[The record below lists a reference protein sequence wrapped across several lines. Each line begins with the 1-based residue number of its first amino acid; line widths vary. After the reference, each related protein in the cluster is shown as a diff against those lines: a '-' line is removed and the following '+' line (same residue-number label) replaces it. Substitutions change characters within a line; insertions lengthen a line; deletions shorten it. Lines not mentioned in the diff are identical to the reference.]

1 MHNCG
6 PKSIYLL
13 YISEFNEPH
22 SLKYHRYFF
31 TLTKKVFTQH
41 MGRAKDLTTIEKTI
55 IQNLVAKRWK
65 TADIARSIDRSEK
78 AVRFFRKTLEGQI
91 DANSRENC
99 GRKKKLSDRD
109 IRRIIV
115 FVKKDRFVTA
125 SQVQA
130 ELMLHHISTKTIKR
144 YIRKDGRFESYWA
157 ARKPLITKTNRQKRL
172 IWASEHLHWT
182 PAQWRRVMWTD
193 ESPYVLRY
201 DGKVRVWRMH
211 NERYETRCTKA
222 TVKHDKKINVW
233 GAFAAHGVGILHR
246 IHGIMVKEMY
256 HDILGNV
263 MLPSADILFGR
274 ENYIFQQD
282 NDPKHTANIN
292 KAFIVDNQIPTFD
305 WPAQSPDLNPIENV
319 WSILDQKCKDRR
331 PNNEDELFQ
340 ELQHAWN
347 NLPVDLL
354 TELVDSMPHR
364 CAQVIAAKG
373 GPNKY

>member
-31 TLTKKVFTQH
+31 TLIKKVLTQH

-125 SQVQA
+125 S
-130 ELMLHHISTKTIKR
+130 
-144 YIRKDGRFESYWA
+144 
-157 ARKPLITKTNRQKRL
+157 
-172 IWASEHLHWT
+172 
-182 PAQWRRVMWTD
+182 
-193 ESPYVLRY
+193 
-201 DGKVRVWRMH
+201 
-211 NERYETRCTKA
+211 
-222 TVKHDKKINVW
+222 
-233 GAFAAHGVGILHR
+233 
-246 IHGIMVKEMY
+246 
-256 HDILGNV
+256 
-263 MLPSADILFGR
+263 
-274 ENYIFQQD
+274 
-282 NDPKHTANIN
+282 
-292 KAFIVDNQIPTFD
+292 
-305 WPAQSPDLNPIENV
+305 
-319 WSILDQKCKDRR
+319 
-331 PNNEDELFQ
+331 
-340 ELQHAWN
+340 
-347 NLPVDLL
+347 
-354 TELVDSMPHR
+354 
-364 CAQVIAAKG
+364 
-373 GPNKY
+373 